1 MTWNAVK
8 RLCGIFCCP
17 PCPARIAAKLAFM
30 PPPPT
35 YAVIDD
41 ISADGVVKKKLE
53 LTEEAEWQFTQRELD
68 CIEPFMTRTSRG
80 ETIAC
85 IYIHCYPNAKYTILF
100 RYLLY
105 LLLIFWIFKYHSEAC
120 CTDSSDDIRKQGLHH
135 ILHILLSVDNNIKAK
150 SNAAVN
156 TAAVMGVIY

>member
-1 MTWNAVK
+1 MSGGSNNMTWNAVK

-35 YAVIDD
+35 YAIIDD

-68 CIEPFMTRTSRG
+68 CIEPFVTRTSRG

-85 IYIHCYPNAKYTILF
+85 IYIHCYPHAKYTILF
-100 RYLLY
+100 RYC
-105 LLLIFWIFKYHSEAC
+105 IC
-120 CTDSSDDIRKQGLHH
+120 C
-135 ILHILLSVDNNIKAK
+135 
-150 SNAAVN
+150 
-156 TAAVMGVIY
+156 

>member
-30 PPPPT
+30 PPAPT

-68 CIEPFMTRTSRG
+68 CIEPFVTRTSRG

-85 IYIHCYPNAKYTILF
+85 IYIHCYPHAKYTILF
-100 RYLLY
+100 RYLLPSLSIWRTAILGYPTILNFTY
-105 LLLIFWIFKYHSEAC
+105 LIQLLTMSLRCLLRFFRELFG
-120 CTDSSDDIRKQGLHH
+120 IRTLR
-135 ILHILLSVDNNIKAK
+135 
-150 SNAAVN
+150 
-156 TAAVMGVIY
+156 T

>member
-1 MTWNAVK
+1 MSGGGNNMTWNAVK

-30 PPPPT
+30 PPAPT
-35 YAVIDD
+35 YAIIDD

-68 CIEPFMTRTSRG
+68 CIEPFMTHTSRG

-85 IYIHCYPNAKYTILF
+85 IYIHCYPHAKYTLLF
-100 RYLLY
+100 RYLL
-105 LLLIFWIFKYHSEAC
+105 LILFCFAHFIHKIFLRTTTVIKCIGA
-120 CTDSSDDIRKQGLHH
+120 DA
-135 ILHILLSVDNNIKAK
+135 NIG
-150 SNAAVN
+150 VN
-156 TAAVMGVIY
+156 LGTADVPATCYCH

>member
-30 PPPPT
+30 PPPAT
-35 YAVIDD
+35 YAIIDD

-53 LTEEAEWQFTQRELD
+53 LTDDAEWQFTQRELD

-85 IYIHCYPNAKYTILF
+85 IYIHCYPHAKYTILF
-100 RYLLY
+100 RYLL
-105 LLLIFWIFKYHSEAC
+105 LILIDFVHC
-120 CTDSSDDIRKQGLHH
+120 
-135 ILHILLSVDNNIKAK
+135 NI
-150 SNAAVN
+150 SL
-156 TAAVMGVIY
+156 

>member
-30 PPPPT
+30 PPPAT
-35 YAVIDD
+35 YAIIDD

-68 CIEPFMTRTSRG
+68 CIEPFVTRTSRG

-85 IYIHCYPNAKYTILF
+85 IYIHCYPHAKYTILF
-100 RYLLY
+100 RYLL
-105 LLLIFWIFKYHSEAC
+105 LILMAFVRFALRFCSERYY
-120 CTDSSDDIRKQGLHH
+120 TLRMLNGYQLTVYR
-135 ILHILLSVDNNIKAK
+135 L
-150 SNAAVN
+150 
-156 TAAVMGVIY
+156 